1 MIYMCDSHKDDKI
14 DKGDEDM
21 AKTAEKLT
29 ELRNAMKLIN
39 KDIPILKSGK
49 NKAIELDPKNPS
61 HKDWYEGR

>member
-1 MIYMCDSHKDDKI
+1 MCDSHKDDKI